1 MNFAII
7 GASGNVGRKII
18 EILEKS
24 KISFNDLYLVA
35 SKKSTGKKI
44 KFREKEIEIEN
55 LDNYDF
61 SKAQITIFAAGS
73 NIAKEWA
80 PKAAEKTI
88 VIDNSSFFRMKE
100 NIPLVV
106 PEVNPEALGKHENI
120 IANPNCST
128 MQMVLVLKPLH
139 DEYKIKRVIVSTYQA
154 VSGAGKEAMDEL
166 FAQTKNFLDKKDIVS
181 KNFTKQIAFNLIP
194 HIEVFDIDS
203 YTKEGLKTPKKT
215 KKSLDEKN
223 FVSKN
228 FTKQIAFNLIPH
240 IDVFD
245 KDGYTKEELKMTN
258 ETKKI
263 LDEKIE
269 VTATCVRVPVRTGH
283 SESINIEFEK
293 SYDLENI
300 VKILE
305 NAPGC
310 KVFDDR
316 KDGGYITPL
325 EAENNYTT
333 FISRIRKDNTN
344 PKAINIWVVSD
355 NLLKGAALNTVQ
367 IAEHL
372 MKKL

>member
-7 GASGNVGRKII
+7 GASGNVGRKTI

-24 KISFNDLYLVA
+24 KISFKDLYLVA
-35 SKKSTGKKI
+35 SKKSAGKKI

-55 LDNYDF
+55 LENYDF
-61 SKAQITIFAAGS
+61 SKAKITIFAAGS
-73 NIAKEWA
+73 DIAKEWA
-80 PKAAEKTI
+80 PKAAKKTI
-88 VIDNSSFFRMKE
+88 VIDNSSFFRMQK

-106 PEVNPEALGKHENI
+106 PEVNPEALDKHENI

-166 FAQTKNFLDKKDIVS
+166 FDQTKSFLDKKNI
-181 KNFTKQIAFNLIP
+181 
-194 HIEVFDIDS
+194 
-203 YTKEGLKTPKKT
+203 
-215 KKSLDEKN
+215 
-223 FVSKN
+223 VSKN

-293 SYDLENI
+293 AYDLENVI
-300 VKILE
+300 KILDK
-305 NAPGC
+305 APGC
-310 KVFDDR
+310 KVVDGR
-316 KDGGYITPL
+316 KDGEYITPL
-325 EAENNYTT
+325 EAENDYTT
-333 FISRIRKDNTN
+333 YISRIRKDNTN

-367 IAEHL
+367 IAECL

>member
-7 GASGNVGRKII
+7 GASGNVGRKTI

-24 KISFNDLYLVA
+24 KISFKELYLVA
-35 SKKSTGKKI
+35 SKKSAGKKV

-55 LDNYDF
+55 LENYDF

-73 NIAKEWA
+73 QIAEEWA
-80 PKAAEKTI
+80 PKAAKETI
-88 VIDNSSFFRMKE
+88 VIDNSSFFRMQK

-106 PEVNPEALGKHENI
+106 PEVNSEALDNHKNI

-139 DEYKIKRVIVSTYQA
+139 DEYKIKRVVVSTYQA

-166 FAQTKNFLDKKDIVS
+166 FDQTQMYLKNYLHPEDGLNK
-181 KNFTKQIAFNLIP
+181 
-194 HIEVFDIDS
+194 IE
-203 YTKEGLKTPKKT
+203 
-215 KKSLDEKN
+215 
-223 FVSKN
+223 SKN

-240 IDVFD
+240 IDAFD

-300 VKILE
+300 IKILD

-310 KVFDDR
+310 KVIDDR

-325 EAENNYTT
+325 EAENDYTT
-333 FISRIRKDNTN
+333 YISRIRKDNTN

-367 IAEHL
+367 IAEAL
-372 MKKL
+372 VKKYIK

>member
-7 GASGNVGRKII
+7 GASGNVGRKTI

-24 KISFNDLYLVA
+24 KIAFKDLYLVA
-35 SKKSTGKKI
+35 SKKSAGKKI

-55 LDNYDF
+55 LENYDF

-73 NIAKEWA
+73 EIAKEWA
-80 PKAAEKTI
+80 PKAAKKTI
-88 VIDNSSFFRMKE
+88 VIDNSSFFRMKK

-106 PEVNPEALGKHENI
+106 PEVNSEALDMHENI

-128 MQMVLVLKPLH
+128 MQMVLALKPLH

-154 VSGAGKEAMDEL
+154 VSGAGKDAMDEL
-166 FAQTKNFLDKKDIVS
+166 LDQTKNFLDKKNIVS
-181 KNFTKQIAFNLIP
+181 R
-194 HIEVFDIDS
+194 
-203 YTKEGLKTPKKT
+203 
-215 KKSLDEKN
+215 
-223 FVSKN
+223 N

-269 VTATCVRVPVRTGH
+269 VTATCVRVPVKTGH

-300 VKILE
+300 IKILD
-305 NAPGC
+305 NASGC
-310 KVFDDR
+310 KVVDGR
-316 KDGGYITPL
+316 KDGEYITPL
-325 EAENNYTT
+325 EAENDYTT
-333 FISRIRKDNTN
+333 YISRIRKDNTN
-344 PKAINIWVVSD
+344 AKAINIWVVSD

-367 IAEHL
+367 IAECL